1 MEDQKKIALFE
12 QTPVPRAVA
21 QLAVPTI
28 ISSLVMVIYNLA
40 DTYFVGMINDPVE
53 NAAVTLAAPV
63 LLAFNAVNNLF
74 GVGSSSMM
82 SRALGRKDFDTVR
95 KSSAFGF
102 YCSLLCGVLFAVLCT
117 VFKQPLLGILGADA
131 RTIEATS
138 AYMKWTVSWGAAP
151 AILNVVLAYL
161 VRAEG
166 SALHASIGTMSGCL
180 LNIVLDPIFILPWGL
195 DLGAAGAGLATF
207 LSNCVACAYFLILL
221 AVKKGNTYVCI
232 HPKEI
237 SLSGKI
243 VAGVCGVGVPA
254 CIQNLLNVT
263 GMTILNNFTSSFGA
277 DAVAA
282 MGISQKINMVP
293 MYVAMGIS
301 QGIMPLISYNY
312 SSGNHKRMK
321 DTLGFSLKIAVGF
334 LTAMGVVYYIGA
346 GSLIAAFMKNEII
359 IGYGTRLL
367 RGMCLSLPF
376 LCIDF
381 QAVGVFQATGMGK
394 KALVFAVM
402 RKIILE
408 IPALYI
414 LNWLMPLYGLAYAQF
429 TAELILAVAAV
440 IVLLRM
446 FRAMERENVG
456 K

>member
-1 MEDQKKIALFE
+1 
-12 QTPVPRAVA
+12 
-21 QLAVPTI
+21 
-28 ISSLVMVIYNLA
+28 
-40 DTYFVGMINDPVE
+40 
-53 NAAVTLAAPV
+53 
-63 LLAFNAVNNLF
+63 
-74 GVGSSSMM
+74 
-82 SRALGRKDFDTVR
+82 
-95 KSSAFGF
+95 
-102 YCSLLCGVLFAVLCT
+102 
-117 VFKQPLLGILGADA
+117 
-131 RTIEATS
+131 
-138 AYMKWTVSWGAAP
+138 
-151 AILNVVLAYL
+151 
-161 VRAEG
+161 
-166 SALHASIGTMSGCL
+166 
-180 LNIVLDPIFILPWGL
+180 
-195 DLGAAGAGLATF
+195 
-207 LSNCVACAYFLILL
+207 
-221 AVKKGNTYVCI
+221 
-232 HPKEI
+232 
-237 SLSGKI
+237 
-243 VAGVCGVGVPA
+243 
-254 CIQNLLNVT
+254 
-263 GMTILNNFTSSFGA
+263 
-277 DAVAA
+277 
-282 MGISQKINMVP
+282 
-293 MYVAMGIS
+293 
-301 QGIMPLISYNY
+301 MPLISYNY

-334 LTAMGVVYYIGA
+334 LTAMGAVYYICA
-346 GSLIAAFMKNEII
+346 GGLIAAFMKNEII